1 MAFSWEQRKLGEVL
15 RTIPFKPFL
24 KIPEQGGKYEIIQ
37 QGNEPIIGYANGEPC
52 EDFRN
57 TVIFGD
63 HTLSLY
69 KPKQSFF
76 VATDGVRILQG
87 TNDMD
92 GYYLLSLL
100 EGNSPQSEGY
110 KRYYSIL
117 ADREVLFTENHY
129 EQVKIGLYFK
139 NLNNLITLHQ
149 RKLDRLKN
157 IKKSM
162 LDKMFPKDGEVVPEI
177 RFKGF
182 TDAWEQRKLGEVLIS
197 LQNNTLSR
205 TDLSSEQGI
214 AKNVHYGDILVK
226 FGEVIDVKT
235 ESLPMIVDEVII
247 AKYKSSFLQNGDVIV
262 ADTAEDE
269 TVGKCTEIAGLSDEI
284 VISGLHTIPY
294 RPLQKFASG
303 YLGYYMNSAS
313 FHNQLLPLMQGIKV
327 TSISKTALQNTDI
340 LYPKSTTEQADIG
353 KYFSHLD
360 NLITLHQ
367 RKLDKLKNIK
377 KSMLDNMFV

>member
-1 MAFSWEQRKLGEVL
+1 MTENRKTPKLRFKGFTDAWEQRKLGGLAEKIYGGGTPTTSSEAYWNGDIPWIQSSDIVEEKLFGVEARKHITQEGLNHSAAQLVPMNSIAIVTRVGVGKLAFMTYSYATSQDFLSLSQINVEPFFAIYACYKKLQSDLNAVQGTSIKGITKDELLSKAIMVPQYAEQQQIGIVFRSLDNLITLHQRKLDRLKNIKKSMLDKMFSKDGEVVPEIRFKGFTDAWEQRKLGEVL

-149 RKLDRLKN
+149 RKLD
-157 IKKSM
+157 
-162 LDKMFPKDGEVVPEI
+162 
-177 RFKGF
+177 
-182 TDAWEQRKLGEVLIS
+182 
-197 LQNNTLSR
+197 
-205 TDLSSEQGI
+205 
-214 AKNVHYGDILVK
+214 
-226 FGEVIDVKT
+226 
-235 ESLPMIVDEVII
+235 
-247 AKYKSSFLQNGDVIV
+247 
-262 ADTAEDE
+262 
-269 TVGKCTEIAGLSDEI
+269 
-284 VISGLHTIPY
+284 
-294 RPLQKFASG
+294 
-303 YLGYYMNSAS
+303 
-313 FHNQLLPLMQGIKV
+313 
-327 TSISKTALQNTDI
+327 
-340 LYPKSTTEQADIG
+340 
-353 KYFSHLD
+353 
-360 NLITLHQ
+360 
-367 RKLDKLKNIK
+367 KLKNIK